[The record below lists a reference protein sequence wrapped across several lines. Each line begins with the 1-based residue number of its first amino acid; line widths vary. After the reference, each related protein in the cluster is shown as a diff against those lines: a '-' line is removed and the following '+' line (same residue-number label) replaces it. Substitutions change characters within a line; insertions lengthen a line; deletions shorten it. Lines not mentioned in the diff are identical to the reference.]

1 LSKFDKLPGIF
12 VTAFVPIF
20 ERLTHEQDNDEG
32 SIPINQCSKSF
43 VNVGVTRK
51 GNTARSNL
59 VLLIDY
65 IEILLKESCTT
76 GIKNQYYCYCKIE
89 FCPNY
94 AYLLWEEGLSD
105 TLIQW
110 LLHLKNLVSK
120 SEYRFF
126 ITGSRDLFI
135 EKDIKKVLANLYAK
149 GINPK
154 KMVMV
159 VGDAK
164 GVDATATKLW
174 QKAGLRIEIYQ
185 AEWEEHGKKAGMLRN
200 MAMLSSGVDYGYGF
214 CKNNSKGTTGM
225 LNLASEQGV
234 PFERFDY
241 S

>member
-1 LSKFDKLPGIF
+1 LNQFDKLPGIF
-12 VTAFVPIF
+12 VTAFVHIF
-20 ERLTHEQDNDEG
+20 ERLTHEQDSAEG
-32 SIPINQCSKSF
+32 IIPINQCSKSF
-43 VNVGVTRK
+43 TNTGITRK
-51 GNTARSNL
+51 GNTIRSNL

-65 IEILLKESCTT
+65 IELLLKEEAPQCVE
-76 GIKNQYYCYCKIE
+76 NHYYCECTIE

-94 AYLLWEEGLSD
+94 AYLLWVNGLNDDLS
-105 TLIQW
+105 QW
-110 LLHLKNLVSK
+110 AKHLKNLVSK

-135 EKDIKKVLANLYAK
+135 EKDIKNVLANLYAK

-185 AEWEEHGKKAGMLRN
+185 AEWEEYGKKAGMLRN

-214 CKNNSKGTTGM
+214 CKNNSKGTSGM
-225 LNLASEQGV
+225 LTLATEFGV

-241 S
+241 K

>member
-1 LSKFDKLPGIF
+1 MSKFDKLPGIF

-32 SIPINQCSKSF
+32 SIPISQCNKSF
-43 VNVGVTRK
+43 ANVGVTRK
-51 GNTARSNL
+51 GNTIRSNL

-65 IEILLKESCTT
+65 IELLIKEEAPP
-76 GIKNQYYCYCKIE
+76 GVENHYYCECTIE

-94 AYLLWEEGLSD
+94 AYLLWENGLNDDLS
-105 TLIQW
+105 QW
-110 LLHLKNLVSK
+110 AKHLRSLVNK
-120 SEYRFF
+120 LEYRFF

-135 EKDIKKVLANLYAK
+135 EKDIKNVLANLYAK

-174 QKAGLRIEIYQ
+174 LDAGLRVEVYNAQ
-185 AEWEEHGKKAGMLRN
+185 WYEFGKKAGMLRN
-200 MAMLSSGVDYGYGF
+200 IDMVKSGVDFGYGF

-225 LNLASEQGV
+225 LNLATEFGV

-241 S
+241 K

>member
-32 SIPINQCSKSF
+32 SIPISQCNKSF
-43 VNVGVTRK
+43 ANVGVTRK
-51 GNTARSNL
+51 GNTIRSNL

-65 IEILLKESCTT
+65 IELLIKEEAPP
-76 GIKNQYYCYCKIE
+76 GVENHYYCECTIE

-94 AYLLWEEGLSD
+94 AYLLWENGLNDDLS
-105 TLIQW
+105 QW
-110 LLHLKNLVSK
+110 AKHLRSLVNK
-120 SEYRFF
+120 LEYRFF

-135 EKDIKKVLANLYAK
+135 EKDIKNVLANLYAK

-174 QKAGLRIEIYQ
+174 LDAGLRVEVYNAQ
-185 AEWEEHGKKAGMLRN
+185 WYEFGKKAGMLRN
-200 MAMLSSGVDYGYGF
+200 IDMVKSGVDFGYGF

-225 LNLASEQGV
+225 LNLATEFGV

-241 S
+241 K

>member
-1 LSKFDKLPGIF
+1 MSNFDKVPGIF

-20 ERLTHEQDNDEG
+20 DRLIHEQESAEG
-32 SIPINQCSKSF
+32 IIPINQCIKSF
-43 VNVGVTRK
+43 RNVGIVRK
-51 GNTARSNL
+51 GNTKRSNL

-65 IEILLKESCTT
+65 IELLLKEEASP
-76 GIKNQYYCYCKIE
+76 GIENHYYCDCKIE

-94 AYLLWEEGLSD
+94 AYLLWENGLNDDLS
-105 TLIQW
+105 QW
-110 LLHLKNLVSK
+110 VKHLKNLVSK

-154 KMVMV
+154 KLIMV

-214 CKNNSKGTTGM
+214 CKNNSKGTNGM

>member
-1 LSKFDKLPGIF
+1 MSKFDKLPGIF
-12 VTAFVPIF
+12 VTAFATIF
-20 ERLTHEQDNDEG
+20 ERLTHEQDKNEG
-32 SIPINQCSKSF
+32 SIPISQSSKSF

-51 GNTARSNL
+51 GNTKRSNL

-65 IEILLKESCTT
+65 IELLLKEEASP
-76 GIKNQYYCYCKIE
+76 GVENHYYCDCKIE

-94 AYLLWEEGLSD
+94 AYLLWENGLNDDLS
-105 TLIQW
+105 QW
-110 LLHLKNLVSK
+110 AKHLKNLVSK

-135 EKDIKKVLANLYAK
+135 EKDIKNVLANLYAK
-149 GINPK
+149 GFNRK
-154 KMVMV
+154 KMIMV

-174 QKAGLRIEIYQ
+174 LDAGLRVEVYNAQ
-185 AEWEEHGKKAGMLRN
+185 WYEFGKKAGMLRN
-200 MAMLSSGVDYGYGF
+200 IDMIKSGVDFGYGF

-225 LNLASEQGV
+225 LNLATEFGV

-241 S
+241 K